1 MQNNNDDSTL
11 EEKFEILF
19 QDNDI
24 IVINKAANLLSV
36 PGRLPENFDSVELR
50 IQKYFP
56 DAMMAH
62 RLDRDT
68 SGIITVALHKEALKG
83 MQRQFQDR
91 LVSKQYI
98 AVVDGIINQE
108 EGKVEL
114 PIRCDWPNRPRQMV
128 CYEHGKD
135 SLTHYSVISRD
146 SIENSTRVLLTPI
159 TGRTHQLRVH
169 MNEASHPILGCNLYK
184 NSESEQKS
192 NRLLLHASQITFKHP
207 ISEIPITLKSA
218 PEF

>member
-1 MQNNNDDSTL
+1 MQQNNGHPNL
-11 EEKFEILF
+11 EETFEILF

-24 IVINKAANLLSV
+24 IVINKEANLLSV
-36 PGRLPENFDSVELR
+36 PGRLPENFDSVESR
-50 IQKYFP
+50 IKRYFP
-56 DAMMAH
+56 NAMMAH

-83 MQRQFQDR
+83 MHRQFQDR

-98 AVVDGIINQE
+98 AIVDGIMIQE
-108 EGKVEL
+108 EGEIEL

-135 SLTHYSVISRD
+135 SLTQYSVVSRD
-146 SIENSTRVLLTPI
+146 LIGNSTRVLLTPI
-159 TGRTHQLRVH
+159 TGRTHQLRIH
-169 MNEASHPILGCNLYK
+169 MNEIGNPILGCNLYK
-184 NSESEQKS
+184 NSESEGKS
-192 NRLLLHASQITFKHP
+192 TRLLLHASQITFNHP
-207 ISEIPITLKSA
+207 ISDVLITLNST